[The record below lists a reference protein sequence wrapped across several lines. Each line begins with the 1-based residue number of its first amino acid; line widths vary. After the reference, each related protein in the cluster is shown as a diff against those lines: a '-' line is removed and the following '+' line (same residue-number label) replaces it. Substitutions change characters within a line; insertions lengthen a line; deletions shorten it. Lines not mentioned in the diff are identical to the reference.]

1 MGVLRPLAA
10 PHKEQIDREAQPS
23 RQRKTAQDRDA
34 KPVDAGEN
42 VDYNATVD
50 EATGMLMRLPPGRH
64 VRMSLRTALPPTAES
79 GSADVWRIVERTAGR
94 ITGGVT
100 IIVQANQK
108 KGNQNAATS
117 RRASSV

>member
-1 MGVLRPLAA
+1 MEAA
-10 PHKEQIDREAQPS
+10 GDP
-23 RQRKTAQDRDA
+23 
-34 KPVDAGEN
+34 AG
-42 VDYNATVD
+42 T
-50 EATGMLMRLPPGRH
+50 LLHLPPGRH
-64 VRMSLRTALPPTAES
+64 VRMSLQAALPATAKR
-79 GSADVWRIVERTAGR
+79 GSADVWRIVEHILFGR